1 MHFYETCLS
10 NIFAHNIPDVIN
22 TLVLFVKWHSFQVF
36 LSSSTPLSS
45 CVTVRPAL
53 H

>member
-1 MHFYETCLS
+1 MHFYEACLS
-10 NIFAHNIPDVIN
+10 NIFTHNIPDVTN
-22 TLVLFVKWHSFQVF
+22 TLFVKWHSFQVF